1 MMSDE
6 PLVDVEDTRELA
18 PVSVVDEATLSAAL
32 EAYIAA
38 DSEYQLLIK
47 EWAHTNSLDRTA
59 AQRDAL
65 GAAAAARRDAS
76 VRLGDLFPV
85 DDAQLLGRPLLAI
98 PIEGRTYMTAVHL
111 LELGED
117 DYQYVVKVVPPPV
130 EHRLIEAAP

>member
-1 MMSDE
+1 MNDE
-6 PLVDVEDTRELA
+6 PNADRDDTQEIE
-18 PVSVVDEATLSAAL
+18 PVKIDEATLSTAL

-47 EWAHTNSLDRTA
+47 EWAHTNSLVRTE
-59 AQRDAL
+59 AQRVAL
-65 GAAAAARRDAS
+65 GAATAARRDAS

-85 DDAQLLGRPLLAI
+85 DDTQPPGHPLLAI

-111 LELGED
+111 LDLGEG

-130 EHRLIEAAP
+130 EYHLIGTAP